1 MAWLNPILLIV
12 ASFVVY
18 ALAPAFGKYLM
29 PIALNVAFF
38 ILFAASITIA
48 NKKGL

>member
-1 MAWLNPILLIV
+1 MLNPILLIV

-18 ALAPAFGKYLM
+18 AMAPAIGKYLM

-38 ILFAASITIA
+38 ILFLASITIA
-48 NKKGL
+48 IKRGL